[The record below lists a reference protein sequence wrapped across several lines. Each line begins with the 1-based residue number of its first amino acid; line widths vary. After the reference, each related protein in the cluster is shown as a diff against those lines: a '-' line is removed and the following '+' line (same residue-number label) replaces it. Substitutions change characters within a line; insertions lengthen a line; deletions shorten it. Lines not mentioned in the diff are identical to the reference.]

1 MSQSETI
8 KQAIEKIRES
18 VATLDGLRGWITS
31 RNACEAL
38 FMESRDLGKV
48 ADDLE
53 KMLAVSEHLNDFV
66 SGEKE
71 LNDTPVDYS
80 DCVNVWE
87 LMREIAKKEGRTE

>member
-1 MSQSETI
+1 MGVCVSQRETI
-8 KQAIEKIRES
+8 KQAIETIRES

-53 KMLAVSEHLNDFV
+53 
-66 SGEKE
+66 E
-71 LNDTPVDYS
+71 LLKTKQ
-80 DCVNVWE
+80 
-87 LMREIAKKEGRTE
+87 I